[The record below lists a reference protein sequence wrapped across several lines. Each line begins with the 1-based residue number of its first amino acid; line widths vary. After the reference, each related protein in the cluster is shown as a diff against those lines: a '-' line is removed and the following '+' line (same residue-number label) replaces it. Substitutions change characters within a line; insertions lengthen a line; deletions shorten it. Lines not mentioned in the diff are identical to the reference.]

1 MLKQNDP
8 ARMGEAVCCLLGG
21 DDIGHTATALGTEVL
36 GRRFCIPS
44 RRAALLAELIWA
56 SGGNGRSGG
65 GA

>member
-8 ARMGEAVCCLLGG
+8 ARMGEAVDCFLAGSNDG
-21 DDIGHTATALGTEVL
+21 STAAALGTEVL
-36 GRRFCIPS
+36 GRRFCISS